1 MLKTLYGWQKLKPK
15 ANIKTLEIHRNQ
27 NTEVASGQLVEYW
40 HPYLVDRTK
49 IKLVLHGKQ

>member
-40 HPYLVDRTK
+40 HPYLVNRTK
-49 IKLVLHGKQ
+49 IKLLLHGKQ